1 LRIFVR
7 EDGRPYP
14 TILFWLFFV
23 PVLIILLAGG
33 CAVLNRRAEQTRVA
47 GALTG
52 TPPPAET
59 AAPSASATPRA
70 ATLVPTATQFV
81 YDDPGDWEF
90 VERTDPT
97 VKKYL
102 DLQDWQR
109 EQVWHAFEE
118 FWNLYNRNEGGLPDW
133 ATIEPHIRGSFLE
146 LVRGEFDRALES
158 GRYVYLVE
166 KIEDIPHRAMVLES
180 PAPEDVKVKIILVME
195 RSYQVQYRDVATGA
209 VLEEGKWLPYRSWSF
224 IMSFRGG
231 NWVAEEE
238 IHELFPE

>member
-97 VKKYL
+97 GKKYL

-146 LVRGEFDRALES
+146 LVRGNSTGLWKVAGTSTSWRRS
-158 GRYVYLVE
+158 
-166 KIEDIPHRAMVLES
+166 KISPQGHGLES
-180 PAPEDVKVKIILVME
+180 PAPGMS
-195 RSYQVQYRDVATGA
+195 RS
-209 VLEEGKWLPYRSWSF
+209 RSS
-224 IMSFRGG
+224 
-231 NWVAEEE
+231 
-238 IHELFPE
+238 